1 MIVVIDQFIITR
13 DMMNVNLQFY
23 EFISE
28 SEGLHISQNFKTQ
41 VKNQIM
47 FLIDEDK
54 LLNDVYSYC
63 NDEIIELSFF
73 VLRVEVWS

>member
-1 MIVVIDQFIITR
+1 
-13 DMMNVNLQFY
+13 MNVNLQFY

-63 NDEIIELSFF
+63 IDEIIELSFF
-73 VLRVEVWS
+73 VLGVEVWS

>member
-47 FLIDEDK
+47 LLIDEDK

-63 NDEIIELSFF
+63 TDEIIELSFF